1 MEILTEH
8 QEQVALVKWANCHFF
23 RVNDNIS
30 LIGNYLVAS
39 QNGASLPYKKTA
51 TGRYCP
57 QANKLIAEGLK
68 KGFPDL
74 QLLIPCNGYHGLFI
88 ELKRA
93 KKSKSKVS
101 DLQKLW
107 ISRLNDMGYKAVICY
122 GADEAIQVIK
132 DYLGLQDE

>member
-1 MEILTEH
+1 MENLTEH
-8 QEQVALVKWANCHFF
+8 QEQVALVKWCDAHFF
-23 RVNDNIS
+23 RHNNQVM
-30 LIGNYLVAS
+30 LIGSFLVAS

-51 TGRYCP
+51 HGRYCP

-74 QLLIPCNGYHGLFI
+74 QLLIPYNGCHGLFV

-93 KKSKSKVS
+93 KKSLSKVS
-101 DLQKLW
+101 DLQRMW
-107 ISRLNDMGYKAVICY
+107 QERLNDMGYKSVICY
-122 GADEAIQVIK
+122 GADEAIQAIK